1 MDSEIYSCFKLL
13 KGYRNYFSVIKK
25 RKAKRQCMVLQFLE
39 LVSFEITSFGLIDLW
54 FDHYFSD
61 LIFFMQLYT
70 FIFLNSLSLQ

>member
-1 MDSEIYSCFKLL
+1 
-13 KGYRNYFSVIKK
+13 
-25 RKAKRQCMVLQFLE
+25 MVLQFLE

-70 FIFLNSLSLQ
+70 FIFLNSLSLQWI